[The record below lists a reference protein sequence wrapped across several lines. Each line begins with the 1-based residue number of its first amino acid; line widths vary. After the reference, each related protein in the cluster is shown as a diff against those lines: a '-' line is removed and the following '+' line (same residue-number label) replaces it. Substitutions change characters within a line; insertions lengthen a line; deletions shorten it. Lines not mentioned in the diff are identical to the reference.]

1 MGIRNYLKR
10 REERKAKQKERK
22 ERIEKRA
29 AVYEIMLTD
38 ISREMLFG
46 CILDIRTRARELAEL
61 AEKPAGS
68 YLHEGELTLVSDVPK
83 SEGFSY
89 NYCVVEKIRSET
101 TVGLKNEP
109 NHKN

>member
-10 REERKAKQKERK
+10 RRERKTKQRERK
-22 ERIEKRA
+22 ERIERRA

-38 ISREMLFG
+38 ISKEMLFG

-68 YLHEGELTLVSDVPK
+68 YLHEGELTVISDVPK

-89 NYCVVEKIRSET
+89 NYCVREKIKSEIST
-101 TVGLKNEP
+101 DIKRGENE
-109 NHKN
+109 